1 MRNLDIIVIHA
12 LYGNFHLFISLLY
25 KVSVILVKNLGL
37 KERACHKNLI
47 IQTVQCLSVTLDK
60 MLTL

>member
-12 LYGNFHLFISLLY
+12 FYGNFHLFISLLY
-25 KVSVILVKNLGL
+25 KVSVIKLAKTLGL

-47 IQTVQCLSVTLDK
+47 SKTVQCYL
-60 MLTL
+60 